1 MENDKKGATPVSQK
15 KKTDI
20 VKIILILLLLISF
33 GTGGYFIMSHVEKTE
48 KITAQEQ
55 EIKVTKD
62 TLATARKEYAQ
73 LQREFERIK
82 LEREALGLENKSLD
96 STIQALNAEV
106 KKWQNSAYKKASD
119 LKKAIA
125 KYTAEKEEQDKAID
139 VFKHRVDS
147 LYAVRDSLMKD
158 KQVLNDTIN
167 ALKTTKTELQQKVDI
182 ASILRAENITVVSIN
197 KKGKESL
204 PLKPDLKAKSI
215 EKLKVTFHLADNK
228 VAKKD
233 KKQIMLRVVEPNG
246 AVLFD
251 MSTGGGFFMS
261 EGKEIPYTSKE
272 EIDFDN
278 THQKV
283 SFIYIKGSPYKP
295 GNYSIEVYGDGSL
308 IGDKKF
314 IVK

>member
-1 MENDKKGATPVSQK
+1 MENNQKGATPGSEK
-15 KKTDI
+15 KKTDV
-20 VKIILILLLLISF
+20 VKIVLILLLLISL

-55 EIKVTKD
+55 EIKITKN
-62 TLATARKEYAQ
+62 TLADSLKILHQ
-73 LQREFERIK
+73 LHLDFERIK
-82 LEREALGLENKSLD
+82 LEREALGLENASLD
-96 STIQALNAEV
+96 STIAALNAEV
-106 KKWQNSAYKKASD
+106 KKWQGKSAVNARKLREAIDKA
-119 LKKAIA
+119 
-125 KYTAEKEEQDKAID
+125 TAERDVQEKAID
-139 VFKHRVDS
+139 VYKHRVDS

-158 KQVLNDTIN
+158 KQGLQDTIN
-167 ALKTTKTELQQKVDI
+167 VLKTSNTDLAEKVNI

-215 EKLKVTFHLADNK
+215 DKLKVTFHMADNK

-261 EGKEIPYTSKE
+261 DGKEIPYTSKE
-272 EIDFDN
+272 EVDFDN

-283 SFIYIKGSPYKP
+283 SFIYVKGSPYKP
-295 GNYSIEVYGDGSL
+295 GNYTVEIYGDGSL

-314 IVK
+314 LVK